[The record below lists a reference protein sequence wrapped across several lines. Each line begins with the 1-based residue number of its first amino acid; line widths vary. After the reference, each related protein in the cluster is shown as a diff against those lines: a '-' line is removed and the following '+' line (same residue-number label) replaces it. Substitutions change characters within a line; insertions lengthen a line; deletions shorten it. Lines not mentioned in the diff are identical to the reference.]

1 MPAYSLSPTRT
12 AVLLWSGLNV
22 SISISCFVSDF
33 KCSCR
38 FAAFDSNKDVVVN
51 GKPVRTKADSLAFL
65 CHEVSVAVL
74 NDITTQRMMRKN
86 D

>member
-1 MPAYSLSPTRT
+1 M
-12 AVLLWSGLNV
+12 LLWSGLNV
-22 SISISCFVSDF
+22 SISMSCFVSDF

-74 NDITTQRMMRKN
+74 NDITTQRMRQKKSLMEGKLIN
-86 D
+86 